1 MTALSLILPCF
12 NEAERL
18 PATLATYLAQ
28 PGTRGQD
35 SEAPLTR
42 QVASRAFNVALH
54 LLSDLP
60 FTGHPSGER
69 AYAQ

>member
-18 PATLATYLAQ
+18 PATLSTYLLQLPTA
-28 PGTRGQD
+28 PGAVEVLADGRRMLGEVW
-35 SEAPLTR
+35 SVR
-42 QVASRAFNVALH
+42 RALG
-54 LLSDLP
+54 P
-60 FTGHPSGER
+60 GHPSGEQ